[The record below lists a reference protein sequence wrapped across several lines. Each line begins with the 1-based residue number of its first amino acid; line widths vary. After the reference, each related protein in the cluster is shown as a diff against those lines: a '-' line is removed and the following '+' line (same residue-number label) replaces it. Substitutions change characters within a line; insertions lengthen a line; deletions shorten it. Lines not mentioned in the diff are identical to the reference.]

1 MQLLIPE
8 LPISPPS
15 LPFHSSPQVPREG
28 VESAD
33 PYVKLYLLP
42 DAEKVTK
49 KKTKVARKTLHPT
62 YNEIVRSR
70 SRMRIGQ

>member
-8 LPISPPS
+8 LPIPLLPP
-15 LPFHSSPQVPREG
+15 PQVPREG

-62 YNEIVRSR
+62 YNEIVRSQ

>member
-1 MQLLIPE
+1 
-8 LPISPPS
+8 
-15 LPFHSSPQVPREG
+15 

-62 YNEIVRSR
+62 YNEIVRSQ
-70 SRMRIGQ
+70 SHMRIGQ